1 MNKRQKNV
9 WTGNV
14 RDAALSMLIDIE
26 KNQAYSNLLLHKTIE
41 KYAINDK
48 DRSLLTELTY
58 GPLQYKMTLDYYLE
72 PFVRGK
78 LDGWV
83 RQLLRMSLYQIV
95 YLTRI
100 PPHAVVHEAVEIAK
114 RRGHRRIAPTVN
126 GILRSVLRVG
136 VRSVNDIQDP
146 IERLAIETSHPMWL
160 IERWVAQ
167 YGEDVARDIAHA
179 NNRQPNFTFRVNE
192 ARTTVPEVVE
202 ALEKEGIQTRP
213 GEVIEECLIS
223 ESGNPANT
231 SVYRDGFIT
240 IQDESSMLPVQA
252 MELTE
257 GLKVLD
263 MCAAPGGKTTH
274 IAEKM
279 NDRGEVYAHDMH
291 DHKVKLIDK
300 NAKRLQLS
308 SIQTRS
314 GDSRKLLDV
323 YGEDFFDRIL
333 LDAPCSGFGV
343 IRRKPEI
350 KYTKTAADVEQLSN
364 IQFDL
369 LTTAADLLKEDGIL
383 VYSTCTIDEKE
394 NEGMVKRFLA
404 AHPNMML
411 APLNTL
417 ASTDHLHVDNGT
429 LQVLPQQFDGDGFF
443 VAAFKKQEKQ

>member
-1 MNKRQKNV
+1 MSKQQKSV

-41 KYAINDK
+41 TYAITNK
-48 DRSLLTELTY
+48 DRGLLTELTY

-78 LDGWV
+78 LDNWV
-83 RQLLRMSLYQIV
+83 RQLLRMSLYQMV
-95 YLTRI
+95 YLTKI

-126 GILRSVLRVG
+126 GILRSVLREG
-136 VRSVNDIQDP
+136 VRSVNDIQNP

-167 YGEDVARDIAHA
+167 YGEAVAREIALA
-179 NNRQPNFTFRVNE
+179 NNRQPNFSFRVNE
-192 ARTTVPEVVE
+192 ARTTVAEVVK
-202 ALEKEGIQTRP
+202 ALESEGFQTRP
-213 GEVIEECLIS
+213 GEVVDECLIS

-231 SVYRDGFIT
+231 SVYRDGLIT
-240 IQDESSMLPVQA
+240 IQDESSMLPIQA
-252 MELTE
+252 LQLTE

-279 NDRGEVYAHDMH
+279 NDQGEVYAHDVH
-291 DHKVKLIDK
+291 EHKVKLIDK
-300 NAKRLQLS
+300 NAERLQLS
-308 SIQTRS
+308 SIQTKS

-323 YGEDFFDRIL
+323 YGAAQFDRIL

-350 KYTKTAADVEQLSN
+350 KYTKTAADVKQLST
-364 IQFDL
+364 IQYDL
-369 LTTAADLLKEDGIL
+369 LATAAQLLKEDGIL

-394 NEGMVKRFLA
+394 NKGVVQRFLA
-404 AHPNMML
+404 AHPNMTL
-411 APLNTL
+411 APLGKLEEKTSL
-417 ASTDHLHVDNGT
+417 QVENGT

-443 VAAFKKQEKQ
+443 IAAFKKQAK